1 MCLEIICHLFQL
13 TKKCISFCLLSLL
26 TKETATAYIEERY
39 TGYQIKSVKV
49 DGMCIL
55 HFFRDALDRMRL
67 WRNVTVEEIKS
78 ILKLELSTNK
88 DYGNFATSGVSISN
102 KLQFFLNSSMTYY
115 NADTADLSLFA
126 LGNFFDIDIVIFK
139 SNERECWAEY
149 LMKNNGWK

>member
-55 HFFRDALDRMRL
+55 HFFRDALDSMRL

-126 LGNFFDIDIVIFK
+126 LGNFFDIDIAIFR